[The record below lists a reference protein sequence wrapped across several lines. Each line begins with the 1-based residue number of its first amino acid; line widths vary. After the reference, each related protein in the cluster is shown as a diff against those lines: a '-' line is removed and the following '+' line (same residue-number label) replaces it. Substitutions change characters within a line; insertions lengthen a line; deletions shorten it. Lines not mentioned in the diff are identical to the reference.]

1 MATDILNSLGYRK
14 IKDTYHS
21 VLFVDNDKSG
31 SDPSPTIY
39 NGDGV
44 IMPFT
49 FSNNAIN
56 LSSNQLRCKGDLVC
70 TNEALTNIQD
80 TCYTTLLQTK
90 NLQLLSDNNK
100 ASVYL
105 EREPKGFV
113 TNNVVRKLFSE
124 QYTDAATRY
133 NNISGHDNLKLDYID
148 CKHEFIDNNWQE
160 NGERELTFS
169 VTNDI
174 KSGQYVIIIGAIKV
188 RVYQASWA
196 TFNIYINDY
205 RIKQMNMG
213 MSVTAGYSGGG
224 FVPISFTYVIP
235 PGSNLWNMKSDKQVL
250 KFTPERRLN
259 NDWIMVCGIT
269 DLLILHGTHI

>member
-21 VLFVDNDKSG
+21 VLFVDNDKNNPDS
-31 SDPSPTIY
+31 PPTIY
-39 NGDGV
+39 NGDGI

-56 LSSNQLRCKGDLVC
+56 LSSNQLRCKGGLIC

-80 TCYTTLLQTK
+80 ACYATSIQTE

-113 TNNVVRKLFSE
+113 TNNVVQKLFSE

-133 NNISGHDNLKLDYID
+133 NNISGHDNLKLDYIN
-148 CKHEFIDNNWQE
+148 CKHEFIDNGSRTN
-160 NGERELTFS
+160 S
-169 VTNDI
+169 VKFNVNSGI
-174 KSGQYVIIIGAIKV
+174 KSSQYVIIIGTLKV
-188 RVYQASWA
+188 YVNENLNTR
-196 TFNIYINDY
+196 FIMKINNNEVTRMRMGIGVSKDY
-205 RIKQMNMG
+205 
-213 MSVTAGYSGGG
+213 AGRGYVPLS
-224 FVPISFTYVIP
+224 FVHVVP
-235 PGSNLWNMKSDKQVL
+235 PNSNLWSSVDEQVL
-250 KFTPERRLN
+250 KFEPTVVN
-259 NDWIMVCGIT
+259 GIVCGIT